1 MSDLLKY
8 EKKIHKIEIEE
19 SLSNKER
26 NNLDVLKNEID
37 IDNNNIGSKDKM
49 ELDELNTEKNNIIID
64 YFKNKNDINQNDENI
79 KYINKK
85 ENKLKYL
92 LETSYSKK
100 NKKEIDFIPY
110 NNNLSF
116 LNDDFSLNTSKN
128 EKSNDIINS
137 KKDDSNLRKILE
149 EKNEIFE
156 DQYNNRKY
164 FNFFIKVI
172 YKNKKEE
179 IECPLLLKDNEL
191 YILNPNNILNET
203 LFYNSH
209 NKDLINKDNKNDDE
223 NEDEDNKILKEENI
237 FISLQK
243 RYNFSKPLFY
253 INFDL
258 LTCKLLINKKTN
270 WIKILILGCKKSLNI
285 LILDN
290 DNFNRFIY
298 LVNERIFNSEGNK
311 NNLIELS
318 LRKKPTFIN
327 NNFISIKEFE
337 SIAKTGDFIIFKSK
351 FCGSRCQR
359 VFTRDTYDHIALIE
373 NKNGEISLYQS
384 SKNGDTNFL
393 FWDYIIENSLYLYF
407 DLITYRRLNFEAD
420 NDDELKRK
428 QNEIE
433 NKFDDFSKDT
443 IFKKYFLS
451 FKNLLFCNGN
461 KQERKGKRDWSKIKG
476 FSCSSLATAF
486 YIEIGAIKY
495 NRNIHSVKPGD
506 FQSNKNTLTFNDKF
520 SFGPE
525 KIIDFSVY

>member
-8 EKKIHKIEIEE
+8 EKKIYNIEIEE
-19 SLSNKER
+19 SMFNKER
-26 NNLDVLKNEID
+26 TNVGNSKKQIE
-37 IDNNNIGSKDKM
+37 IDNNNIGSKDRM
-49 ELDELNTEKNNIIID
+49 QFDELNTEKNNIIID
-64 YFKNKNDINQNDENI
+64 YFKNKNNINQNGENK

-92 LETSYSKK
+92 LESSYSKN

-116 LNDDFSLNTSKN
+116 LNDDFSLNSSKN

-149 EKNEIFE
+149 EKNKIFE

-164 FNFFIKVI
+164 FNFFLKVI
-172 YKNKKEE
+172 YKNKKEK

-191 YILNPNNILNET
+191 YILNPNNIIYEP

-209 NKDLINKDNKNDDE
+209 NKDINKDNKNNDE
-223 NEDEDNKILKEENI
+223 NDEDNKIVKEENI

-258 LTCKLLINKKTN
+258 LTCRLLINKKTN
-270 WIKILILGCKKSLNI
+270 WIKILILGCKNSLNI

-290 DNFNRFIY
+290 DNFNKFIC

-311 NNLIELS
+311 NNLFELS
-318 LRKKPTFIN
+318 LRKNPTFIH

-337 SIAKTGDFIIFKSK
+337 SIAKTGDFVIFKSK
-351 FCGSRCQR
+351 FCCSICQR

-373 NKNGEISLYQS
+373 NKKGGISLYQS
-384 SKNGDTNFL
+384 SKNGNTNFL
-393 FWDYIIENSLYLYF
+393 YWDYIIENSLYLYF

-420 NDDELKRK
+420 SDEELKRK

-443 IFKKYFLS
+443 LFKKYFLS
-451 FKNLLFCNGN
+451 LKNILFCNGN
-461 KQERKGKRDWSKIKG
+461 KQEKKDKRDWSKMKG

-486 YIEIGAIKY
+486 YIDIGAIKY

-506 FQSNKNTLTFNDKF
+506 FQSNKNTLSFNDKF

-525 KIIDFSVY
+525 KIIDFSV